1 MDYRP
6 FLDLSPE
13 MACVLSLDE
22 GRVVDLNAA
31 WEPRLGY
38 SEGELRDRPFT
49 DLVLERDRARAAA
62 ALGRLAKGD
71 AMSGAEH
78 RFLHKDGSFRW
89 ITWSALARP
98 EAGLIFATAR
108 EIGEGGLNLRQLKAI
123 VDGTTDFV
131 GLAGPG
137 GDVIYINPS
146 GMKMVGRAG
155 ESYAGL
161 RIADVRTEKGLS
173 HVRDV
178 IRPAALRDGVWSGET
193 EFRGPGGK
201 PFPAWQVFFVIRD
214 EDGVPESLGSIARDI
229 SDRKRR
235 EAELQKFKAIVDS
248 ASDFIALA
256 SVGGAIRYVNASGL
270 RLLGRRAEEVPDLT
284 LSRMF
289 TPSSHRDEPEIRQA
303 LAEGRSWTG
312 ETELRCADGRAV
324 PVATLVMGIRVG
336 DERTE
341 EVAIVARDLT
351 SHRSAV
357 ALKEAIRAMSTPILE
372 VWRGVLLLPVIGA
385 VDSARAAEMTESLL
399 NAVVRTRCRMA
410 ILDLTGVEV
419 MDTSTLGHLFKI
431 VSATALLGSSCVVSG
446 ISARVAQTIAG
457 LGIELSGLRAF
468 RTLEDALAF
477 ALRQAEV

>member
-31 WEPRLGY
+31 WEPRLGF
-38 SEGELRDRPFT
+38 SADELRGRPFVE
-49 DLVLERDRARAAA
+49 LAHERDRARAAA
-62 ALGRLAKGD
+62 ALGRLAKGE
-71 AMSGAEH
+71 AVSGAEH
-78 RFLHKDGSFRW
+78 RLLHKDGSFRW
-89 ITWSALARP
+89 IAWSALARP

-108 EIGEGGLNLRQLKAI
+108 EIGEGALNPWQLKAI

-131 GLAGPG
+131 GLAQPTGEI
-137 GDVIYINPS
+137 IYINPS

-178 IRPAALRDGVWSGET
+178 IRPAAERDGVWSGET

-201 PFPAWQVFFVIRD
+201 PLPAWQVFFVIRD
-214 EDGVPESLGSIARDI
+214 EDGVPESIGSIARDI

-235 EAELQKFKAIVDS
+235 EAELETFKAIVDS

-256 SVGGAIRYVNASGL
+256 SATGELRYVNASGL
-270 RLLGRRAEEVPDLT
+270 KLIGRRAEEVPELT
-284 LSRMF
+284 LARVF
-289 TPSSHRDEPEIRQA
+289 APSSHRFDPEIRETLGA
-303 LAEGRSWTG
+303 GRSWSG
-312 ETELRCADGRAV
+312 ETELLHTDGRVV
-324 PVATLVMGIRVG
+324 PTATLIMRIQVS
-336 DERTE
+336 DERTAE
-341 EVAIVARDLT
+341 IALIARDLT
-351 SHRSAV
+351 SHRSAD
-357 ALKEAIRAMSTPILE
+357 ALKEAMRAMATPILE

-410 ILDLTGVEV
+410 ILDLTGVEEV
-419 MDTSTLGHLFKI
+419 DTSTLSHLFKI
-431 VSATALLGSSCVVSG
+431 VSATTLLGSSCVVSG
-446 ISARVAQTIAG
+446 ISARVAQTITSLG
-457 LGIELSGLRAF
+457 LSLSGLRAF
-468 RTLEDALAF
+468 RTLEEALAF
-477 ALRQAEV
+477 ALRRAEV